1 MAVTVLKHIK
11 EAKNRSASAHLKNS
25 IKYVMNP
32 KKTED
37 GLWIGGNV
45 GTDPQLVYEAMMET
59 KADFQKLS
67 GRQGYHFVISFSPGE
82 ADAETTFKIG
92 GEFCRQYLG
101 DAYDYVY
108 AVHTDQHH
116 SHCHIVFNS
125 VNRYDGTKYRYIN
138 GDWEKYIQPITDE
151 LCIRH
156 DLDPLQFDRQKK
168 KGKTYAE
175 RRAELDGRMTGKDI
189 IRYDID
195 YAISVSNTFEEFL
208 QNMKSQGYRIR
219 EGYSE
224 AKGIPFFTY
233 YAPGLGKGRRD
244 YNLGAGYRIVEI
256 KERIASGEW
265 KPLLPAAKIPSAPV
279 ISNLWKR
286 AEGNYQKGYVLRV
299 VYAVFY
305 HSFPTGI
312 PDSYSVRK
320 DLLEINKLQ
329 EECALLMEYQLT
341 DAGAA
346 GTLLS
351 RLKEEERHCRETGDS
366 EGHLEK
372 IRHDKKVIR
381 RLLKRGTEDSLSFT
395 ETGSGSLQLPE
406 PVRKVLYQE
415 EQKRK
420 DVMYGTNGIERNNGK
435 SLR

>member
-11 EAKNRSASAHLKNS
+11 EAKNRAASAHLKNA
-25 IKYVMNP
+25 IKYVTNP

-37 GLWIGGNV
+37 GLWVGGNV
-45 GTDPQLVYEAMMET
+45 GTDPQQVFDAMMET
-59 KADFQKLS
+59 KADYQKFS

-125 VNRYDGTKYRYIN
+125 VNRFDGSKYRYVD

-151 LCIRH
+151 LCIKH
-156 DLDPLQFDRQKK
+156 DLDPLTYDRKKK

-195 YAISVSNTFEEFL
+195 YAISVSGTFEEFL
-208 QNMKSQGYRIR
+208 QNMRSQGYRIR

-224 AKGIPFFTY
+224 AKGMPFFTY

-244 YNLGAGYRIVEI
+244 YNLGTGYRIREI
-256 KERIASGEW
+256 RERIARGEMM
-265 KPLLPAAKIPSAPV
+265 PAKTAKLPSAPL
-279 ISNLWKR
+279 ISNLWSR

-305 HSFPTGI
+305 HSFSAGI
-312 PDSYSVRK
+312 PDSYAVRK
-320 DLLEINKLQ
+320 DLLEIDKLQ
-329 EECALLMEYQLT
+329 EECAFLMDHNLTESGQADILLSQLKDEERRCRNSG
-341 DAGAA
+341 DAG
-346 GTLLS
+346 S
-351 RLKEEERHCRETGDS
+351 R
-366 EGHLEK
+366 LEK
-372 IRHDKKVIR
+372 IRHDKRVIKR
-381 RLLKRGTEDSLSFT
+381 IQKRGLDESLSFT
-395 ETGSGSLQLPE
+395 EMGSASLQLPE
-406 PVRKVLYQE
+406 PVRNALYQKE
-415 EQKRK
+415 EIRK
-420 DVMYGTNGIERNNGK
+420 DIAYGVKRTDDK
-435 SLR
+435 SLH